1 MRTTLQSIFG
11 MAVALA
17 TISAPVFA
25 VEKGESE
32 SPPRPKLL
40 TVDYANAEVT
50 DVIRALASQSG
61 MNVAIN
67 PSVKGQV
74 TVQLREKTV
83 EEAIEMVASLAGLG
97 ARRVKN
103 TYVVAPRQEIRAT
116 LERLGDRR
124 EIPLKH
130 LSAKEAADIAQNAF
144 PDLTARP
151 HGKSVMLLGA
161 TEDLEQGAELIRRS
175 DNFSPD
181 KERRSQQI
189 TLRYRKPKET
199 AEALTKMVPG
209 LHVEVAGDGVV
220 LSGTLTQVETGQ
232 RTLAMLDVE
241 KQSNRVMRVYEI
253 RYSAADRLIEFLK
266 KVSPDVEVI
275 PGSEGYKPPRVS
287 FSPLSGQFIGME
299 GLGGPGGFGSV
310 MGDNKV
316 EKNGNALSL
325 LLRGNEADVEE
336 AIKALTMVDVA
347 PKQMQ
352 IEAKV
357 VETSPERAEEI
368 GLKYGWDTFQ
378 FYERGRGTPLDAT
391 NYNPTSPETRGLG
404 FGQFTRAP
412 WSFSATLSAMISR
425 REAKLLASPK
435 ISVLNDIDA
444 SIFIGDTLRF
454 STLASSSPTTGPVYT
469 VVEVPVGIILLVH
482 PRVNDDGHITLRV
495 HPVVSTVTGFV
506 NGLPQTAAREAE
518 TVVRVK
524 DGDTLVIGGLIRD
537 EDIKQM
543 QKVPLLGDLPL
554 VGHLFRHNSRNSRRT
569 EVMVFLTI
577 RLMQ

>member
-83 EEAIEMVASLAGLG
+83 EEAIEMVANLAGLG

-130 LSAKEAADIAQNAF
+130 ISAKEAADIVQNAF

-151 HGKSVMLLGA
+151 HGKNVMLLGA

-175 DNFSPD
+175 DGFSPD
-181 KERRSQQI
+181 KERQSLQV
-189 TLRYRKPKET
+189 TLRHRKPKET

-253 RYSAADRLIEFLK
+253 RYGAADRLIEFLK

-275 PGSEGYKPPRVS
+275 PGSEGYKPPKVS
-287 FSPLSGQFIGME
+287 FSPLSGQFIGMS
-299 GLGGPGGFGSV
+299 GLGNSANNSV
-310 MGDNKV
+310 LGESNT

-325 LLRGNEADVEE
+325 LLRGSEADVEE

-368 GLKYGWDTFQ
+368 GLKYGWDTFR
-378 FYERGRGTPLDAT
+378 FYERGRGTPLDPT
-391 NYNPTSPETRGLG
+391 NYTANSPETRGLG

-412 WSFSATLSAMISR
+412 WNFSATLSAMISR
-425 REAKLLASPK
+425 KEAKLLASPK

-482 PRVNDDGHITLRV
+482 PRVNDDGNITLRV

-506 NGLPQTAAREAE
+506 NGIPQTAAREAE

-554 VGHLFRHNSRNSRRT
+554 VGHLFRHNSHNSRRT

-577 RLMQ
+577 RLMP

>member
-1 MRTTLQSIFG
+1 
-11 MAVALA
+11 MAFALT
-17 TISAPVFA
+17 TISVPVIA
-25 VEKGESE
+25 VEKRESE

-83 EEAIEMVASLAGLG
+83 EEAIEMVANLAGLG

-103 TYVVAPRQEIRAT
+103 TYIVAPRQEIRAT
-116 LERLGDRR
+116 LERLGDRK
-124 EIPLKH
+124 EISLSH
-130 LSAKEAADIAQNAF
+130 LSAKDAAEIAQNAF

-151 HGKSVMLLGA
+151 HGKSVMLMGA
-161 TEDLEQGAELIRRS
+161 TEDLEAGAELIRS
-175 DNFSPD
+175 NDGFSPD
-181 KERRSQQI
+181 KERKSHQV
-189 TLRYRKPKET
+189 TLKYRKAKET
-199 AEALTKMVPG
+199 ADTLTKMVPG
-209 LHVEVAGDGVV
+209 LHAEVAGDSVI
-220 LSGTLTQVETGQ
+220 LSGSVNQVEAGQ
-232 RTLAMLDVE
+232 RALAMLDVE
-241 KQSNRVMRVYEI
+241 NQPNRVMRIYEI

-266 KVSPDVEVI
+266 RVSPEVEVI
-275 PGSEGYKPPRVS
+275 PGSESYRPPKVS

-299 GLGGPGGFGSV
+299 GLGNSANNSV
-310 MGDNKV
+310 LGENKI
-316 EKNGNALSL
+316 EKDGHALSL
-325 LLRGNEADVEE
+325 LLRGTNEDVEE
-336 AIKALTMVDVA
+336 AIKALRMVDVA

-368 GLKYGWDTFQ
+368 GLKYGWDNFR
-378 FYERGRGTPLDAT
+378 FYERGRGTPLDPT
-391 NYNPTSPETRGLG
+391 NYSATSPETRGLG

-412 WSFSATLSAMISR
+412 WNIITTLSAMITR
-425 REAKLLASPK
+425 KEAKLLASPK

-482 PRVNDDGHITLRV
+482 PRVNDDGNITLRV

-506 NGLPQTAAREAE
+506 NGIPQTAAREAE

-543 QKVPLLGDLPL
+543 QKIPLLGDLPL
-554 VGHLFRHNSRNSRRT
+554 VGHLFRHNSRSSRRT

-577 RLMQ
+577 RMMQ